1 MTSRFFWRRSFLLS
15 IVWLSLLTSVGYAL
29 DPGQKA
35 ADFSLT
41 GSDGKTVK
49 LSDLQGKTV
58 VLIFISTRCPY
69 SHAFTKPMSEI
80 ASDYKTKG
88 ILFYGINSNNNEPVE
103 EVSQHAK
110 QNFPFPVLKDTR
122 STVANDYAAQV
133 TPEVFLIDASG
144 IIRYHGA
151 VGNSS
156 DPTTDPSRANSQEL
170 RAALD
175 ELLAKK
181 QITRAKTKAFGC
193 SIKRAA

>member
-1 MTSRFFWRRSFLLS
+1 MRVIKAFLILFLFLS
-15 IVWLSLLTSVGYAL
+15 TAYAL

-41 GSDGKTVK
+41 SSDGSNVK
-49 LSDLQGKTV
+49 LSALQGKTV

-69 SHAFTKPMSEI
+69 SRAFTKPMAEI
-80 ASDYKTKG
+80 ANEYKNKG
-88 ILFYGINSNNNEPVE
+88 IVFYGINSNNNEPVE
-103 EVSQHAK
+103 EVAQHAK
-110 QNFPFPVLKDTR
+110 QNFPFPVLKDIQ
-122 STVANDYAAQV
+122 SSVAKDYDAQV
-133 TPEVFLIDASG
+133 TPEAFVVDASG

-181 QITRAKTKAFGC
+181 QISRAKTKAFGC

>member
-1 MTSRFFWRRSFLLS
+1 MDFKSLWRGLPVRVFLL
-15 IVWLSLLTSVGYAL
+15 LSLLISSAYAL

-35 ADFSLT
+35 ADFSLRA
-41 GSDGKTVK
+41 SDGSTVK
-49 LSDLQGKTV
+49 LSGLQGKTV

-69 SHAFTKPMSEI
+69 SRAFAKPMAEI
-80 ASDYKTKG
+80 ASEYKSKG

-103 EVSQHAK
+103 EVAQHAK
-110 QNFPFPVLKDTR
+110 QNFPFPVLKDAQ
-122 STVANDYAAQV
+122 SSVAKDYDAQV
-133 TPEVFLIDASG
+133 TPEAFVIDASG

-175 ELLAKK
+175 EVLAKK